1 MIRETPCFWGG
12 SPLLANLMIRYMY
25 PLMKGFVPTLGKE
38 EDRDDDSGA
47 ALRQDVEDAY
57 QRAKKYVAAKREL
70 SEKSTKLD
78 EVEKRLAE
86 AKQKLKTKLDSERQ
100 K

>member
-1 MIRETPCFWGG
+1 
-12 SPLLANLMIRYMY
+12 MY
-25 PLMKGFVPTLGKE
+25 PLTKGFVPTSRKE

-57 QRAKKYVAAKREL
+57 QRAKKYVAAEREL
-70 SEKSTKLD
+70 GEKSTKLD

-86 AKQKLKTKLDSERQ
+86 AKQKFKNRLDSERQ